1 MKRKNYKA
9 VTALMI
15 GTFLT
20 AGTIAACA
28 SQSEAAP
35 TQAITSSQELMA
47 SGAKSAS
54 VPVETTARTTD
65 GGSASKAAPAPAS
78 AADIPSQPASA
89 ADISSQPASAADI
102 SSQPASA
109 KDIGEAA
116 AKQIALEHAG
126 VAEADASHLWVSRD
140 YDDGRLEYEVEFF
153 SGSKEYDYDIDAADG
168 SILSFDSETEFAGK
182 KTADPAASPQTAA
195 PSPQTAGSSS
205 GQAGSEGISLE
216 QAKKIALAKVPGA
229 NDSHIRIEK
238 DRDDGQ
244 LLYEGKIVYS
254 GVEYEFEISA
264 ADGSVLDWEIDD

>member
-65 GGSASKAAPAPAS
+65 GGSASKAAPA
-78 AADIPSQPASA
+78 
-89 ADISSQPASAADI
+89 PASAADI

-182 KTADPAASPQTAA
+182 KTA
-195 PSPQTAGSSS
+195 
-205 GQAGSEGISLE
+205 GSEGISLE

-229 NDSHIRIEK
+229 DDSHIRIEK

>member
-78 AADIPSQPASA
+78 AADIP
-89 ADISSQPASAADI
+89 
-102 SSQPASA
+102 SQPASA

-229 NDSHIRIEK
+229 DDSHIRIEK

>member
-89 ADISSQPASAADI
+89 ADISSQPASA
-102 SSQPASA
+102 

-126 VAEADASHLWVSRD
+126 IAEADASYLWVSRD

-182 KTADPAASPQTAA
+182 KTAE
-195 PSPQTAGSSS
+195 
-205 GQAGSEGISLE
+205 SEGISLE

-229 NDSHIRIEK
+229 DDSHIRIEK

>member
-126 VAEADASHLWVSRD
+126 IAEADASYLWVSRD

-182 KTADPAASPQTAA
+182 KT
-195 PSPQTAGSSS
+195 
-205 GQAGSEGISLE
+205 AGSEGISLE

-264 ADGSVLDWEIDD
+264 VDGSVLDWEIDD

>member
-78 AADIPSQPASA
+78 AADI
-89 ADISSQPASAADI
+89 

-116 AKQIALEHAG
+116 AKQIALEHAD

-182 KTADPAASPQTAA
+182 KTA
-195 PSPQTAGSSS
+195 
-205 GQAGSEGISLE
+205 GSEGISLE

-229 NDSHIRIEK
+229 DDSHIRIEK

>member
-182 KTADPAASPQTAA
+182 KTA
-195 PSPQTAGSSS
+195 
-205 GQAGSEGISLE
+205 GSEGISLE

>member
-89 ADISSQPASAADI
+89 
-102 SSQPASA
+102 

-182 KTADPAASPQTAA
+182 KTAE
-195 PSPQTAGSSS
+195 
-205 GQAGSEGISLE
+205 SEGISLE

>member
-65 GGSASKAAPAPAS
+65 GGSASKAVPAPAS
-78 AADIPSQPASA
+78 AADIP
-89 ADISSQPASAADI
+89 SQPASAADI

-126 VAEADASHLWVSRD
+126 IAEADASYLWVSRD

-182 KTADPAASPQTAA
+182 KTA
-195 PSPQTAGSSS
+195 
-205 GQAGSEGISLE
+205 GSEGISLE

-229 NDSHIRIEK
+229 DDSHIRIEK

>member
-78 AADIPSQPASA
+78 AAN
-89 ADISSQPASAADI
+89 I

-126 VAEADASHLWVSRD
+126 IAEADASYLWVSRD

-182 KTADPAASPQTAA
+182 KT
-195 PSPQTAGSSS
+195 
-205 GQAGSEGISLE
+205 AGSEGISLE

>member
-89 ADISSQPASAADI
+89 
-102 SSQPASA
+102 

-182 KTADPAASPQTAA
+182 KTA
-195 PSPQTAGSSS
+195 
-205 GQAGSEGISLE
+205 GSEGISLE

-229 NDSHIRIEK
+229 DESHIRIEK

>member
-89 ADISSQPASAADI
+89 ADISSQPASA
-102 SSQPASA
+102 

-182 KTADPAASPQTAA
+182 KTAE
-195 PSPQTAGSSS
+195 
-205 GQAGSEGISLE
+205 SEGISLE

-229 NDSHIRIEK
+229 DDSHIRIEK

>member
-9 VTALMI
+9 ITALMI

-78 AADIPSQPASA
+78 AAN
-89 ADISSQPASAADI
+89 I

-126 VAEADASHLWVSRD
+126 VAEADASYLWVSRD

-182 KTADPAASPQTAA
+182 KTAE
-195 PSPQTAGSSS
+195 
-205 GQAGSEGISLE
+205 SEGISLE

-229 NDSHIRIEK
+229 DDSHIRIEK

>member
-65 GGSASKAAPAPAS
+65 GGSASKAVPAPAS
-78 AADIPSQPASA
+78 AADIP
-89 ADISSQPASAADI
+89 
-102 SSQPASA
+102 SQPASA

-182 KTADPAASPQTAA
+182 KTA
-195 PSPQTAGSSS
+195 
-205 GQAGSEGISLE
+205 GSEGISLE

-229 NDSHIRIEK
+229 DDSHIRIEK

>member
-109 KDIGEAA
+109 KDIGKAA

-126 VAEADASHLWVSRD
+126 IAEADASHLWVSRD

-182 KTADPAASPQTAA
+182 KT
-195 PSPQTAGSSS
+195 
-205 GQAGSEGISLE
+205 AGSEGISLE

>member
-9 VTALMI
+9 ITALMI

-78 AADIPSQPASA
+78 AADIP
-89 ADISSQPASAADI
+89 SQPASAADI

-182 KTADPAASPQTAA
+182 KTA
-195 PSPQTAGSSS
+195 
-205 GQAGSEGISLE
+205 GSEGISLE

-229 NDSHIRIEK
+229 DDSHIRIEK